1 MFQPE
6 VMCARVGWKMIIKK
20 KKKKGKEMGEKRRR
34 TGGVGHNIDL

>member
-20 KKKKGKEMGEKRRR
+20 KKKREKKWEKN
-34 TGGVGHNIDL
+34 GDVPEA

>member
-6 VMCARVGWKMIIKK
+6 VMCARVGWKMIII
-20 KKKKGKEMGEKRRR
+20 KKGKEMEEKRRR

>member
-20 KKKKGKEMGEKRRR
+20 KKKGKRNGRKTETYRRR
-34 TGGVGHNIDL
+34 RA

>member
-6 VMCARVGWKMIIKK
+6 VMCARVGWKMII